1 MFFINLAAGTLYMY
15 FENECTVVAFF
26 IRGWS
31 TYAKGLIVKKYS
43 NNTVKMMDFNLV
55 INLLNTR

>member
-1 MFFINLAAGTLYMY
+1 MY

-43 NNTVKMMDFNLV
+43 NNTVKMMGFNLV